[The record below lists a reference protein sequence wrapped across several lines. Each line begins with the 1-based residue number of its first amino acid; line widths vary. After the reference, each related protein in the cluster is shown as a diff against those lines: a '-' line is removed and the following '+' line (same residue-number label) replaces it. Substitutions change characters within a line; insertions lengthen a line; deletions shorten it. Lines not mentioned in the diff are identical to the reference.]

1 MSETVVD
8 PAERTD
14 PDTVDRETGRWRGIG
29 AVALFAAAVG
39 VVVAQ
44 PALLLAG
51 SVGAVFVA
59 YAAASAPPEGE
70 VELTRELDDTEAAPG
85 DPVGVTVTV
94 TNVGDSTLPDV
105 RVVDGVPAGLEV
117 VEGSPRLGT
126 ALRPGRSATL
136 RYRVEASR
144 GEHAFEA
151 ATVLL
156 RGFSGAIERETTV
169 RATEPTE
176 LVCVPPLETG
186 VPMPL
191 RTQTAQYTG
200 RVATDTGGAG
210 TEFHAVREY
219 RPGDP
224 ISRIDWR
231 RAARTGEF
239 ATVEYRQEQAATVQ
253 LVVDTREEA
262 HAGPEDAASAVERSV
277 TAAGEL
283 FTSLLETGDRV
294 GLASYGP
301 KDTWL
306 APGAGGEH
314 RARAR
319 DLLAT
324 DPAFGATP
332 VDEPFFAGIQ
342 FNRLRRRLSPETQVV
357 LFSPVTD
364 EYLVS
369 VARRLDAYGHRVT
382 VVSPDPSDAGSA
394 GRALA
399 RAERDVR
406 LSELRRA
413 GIRVVDW
420 GEESL
425 AAAIADAKAR
435 WDA

>member
-1 MSETVVD
+1 MPESVAD
-8 PAERTD
+8 PAVRTE
-14 PDTVDRETGRWRGIG
+14 PETTDRETGRWRGMS
-29 AVALFAAAVG
+29 AVALVAAALG

-44 PALLLAG
+44 PALLVAAA
-51 SVGAVFVA
+51 VGAAFVA
-59 YAAASAPPEGE
+59 YAAVAAPPEGE
-70 VELTRELDDTEAAPG
+70 LTVVRELDSTEPAPG
-85 DPVGVTVTV
+85 DPVTVTVTV
-94 TNVGDSTLPDV
+94 TNAGDTTLPDV
-105 RVVDGVPAGLEV
+105 RIVDGVPGGLDV
-117 VEGSPRLGT
+117 VDGSPRHGT
-126 ALRPGRSATL
+126 ALRPGRSATF
-136 RYRVEASR
+136 RYTVEASR
-144 GEHAFEA
+144 GDHAFDP

-156 RGFSGAIERETTV
+156 RGFSGAVERETEV
-169 RATEPTE
+169 AAEMPTA
-176 LVCVPPLETG
+176 LACVPPLETG

-200 RVATDTGGAG
+200 RVATDAGGAG
-210 TEFHAVREY
+210 TEFHSVREY

-262 HAGPEDAASAVERSV
+262 HCGPDDGPAAVERSV
-277 TAAGEL
+277 TAAGEA
-283 FTSLLETGDRV
+283 FTSLLATGDRV
-294 GLASYGP
+294 GLAAYGP
-301 KDTWL
+301 SDTWL
-306 APGAGGEH
+306 PPSTGGEH

-319 DLLAT
+319 RLLAT
-324 DPAFGATP
+324 DPAFGPTP

-364 EYLVS
+364 EYVVH

-382 VVSPDPSDAGSA
+382 VVSPDPCDGGSP

-413 GIRVVDW
+413 GLRVVDW
-420 GEESL
+420 GDESL
-425 AAAIADAKAR
+425 AAAIAEAR
-435 WDA
+435 TRWEG